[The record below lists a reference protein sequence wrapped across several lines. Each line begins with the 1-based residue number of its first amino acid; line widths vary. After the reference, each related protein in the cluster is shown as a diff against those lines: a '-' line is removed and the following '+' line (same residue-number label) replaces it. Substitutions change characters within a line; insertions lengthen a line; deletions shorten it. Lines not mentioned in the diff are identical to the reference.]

1 MRKRRN
7 RRIQRAAAYLLTAAL
22 VLSIGSGIP
31 VLAGAEEIN
40 MEPTE
45 TENLLQTEAES
56 GTPEPTV
63 TSEPTSTPE
72 PTTEPTTPAEPTAT
86 PEPTTPPETETDG
99 PESEVITEPMETETE
114 TETSAPT
121 PTPIPE
127 PTVTPEPETETGNVP
142 EETPEPIQTL
152 QAVQASSPAPR
163 ANDVAK
169 VEMNGSTSYYQSLDA
184 AITAVGS
191 GTATIT
197 LLANA
202 SITKFGSGGINGNVI
217 LEGGNY
223 TITGDGMGFVVF
235 GTLTIK
241 SGHIDSSC
249 VLTSAGTINIYGGNI
264 DGVTLY
270 TMPGFSVNV
279 YGGTISQVQ
288 GGGSLSFKPLNFYLD
303 KQSLTLAAGK
313 SETLTATVDPAISAP
328 GFGVSWTSDNT
339 SVATVNNGTVTAVA
353 PGTATITA
361 QAGDK
366 TATCTVTVKEKSI
379 ATVTDS
385 SGNVTEYADLETA
398 AAAASESPGST
409 LTLLDN
415 VTGWDKT
422 LTLSGNMTFD
432 LGGYTFSGKGA
443 SDGQWFILL
452 NVSSGNIEITNGT
465 VVADYDG
472 NTVYAVQV
480 GAGATLSGD
489 ALYSSTGNVG
499 ASRSLALAGTL
510 EGGTF
515 DRLVVVR
522 GGGKISGGIFS
533 NNLTVY
539 KGGILEGGQ
548 YQSSGITVDLGQGPM
563 TLKDVLAVGYVG
575 YGSDGGLLDRT
586 TPGNSVVFTGE
597 IKQHPAE
604 SHTYSYKDTSSGY
617 TPGTFTYEE
626 DECTSCGVKS
636 TNGYKVT
643 IPANMEIGKTR
654 FPIAIENKLSQ
665 AKTVTLSAEDSITLT
680 CVEDGKTKI
689 VSKVSFGPLSA
700 GQGRV
705 TADNLIFGQPV
716 YNNDEDAVIPA
727 GNYSGTLT
735 FTISVQ

>member
-1 MRKRRN
+1 MRKRRK
-7 RRIQRAAAYLLTAAL
+7 RRLRKAAAYLLTAAL

-40 MEPTE
+40 MEPIE
-45 TENLLQTEAES
+45 TENLLQTEAEG
-56 GTPEPTV
+56 GTPEPTA
-63 TSEPTSTPE
+63 TPDPTSTPE
-72 PTTEPTTPAEPTAT
+72 PT
-86 PEPTTPPETETDG
+86 PEPTSTPE
-99 PESEVITEPMETETE
+99 
-114 TETSAPT
+114 

-163 ANDVAK
+163 ANDVAT
-169 VEMNGSTSYYQSLDA
+169 VTINGQA
-184 AITAVGS
+184 TAYATLAQAFAMANGK
-191 GTATIT
+191 TATVT
-197 LLANA
+197 LLQNTQ
-202 SITKFGSGGINGNVI
+202 ITEGIKITGGTIIFDGNNCEVTYGGGTGFYIDSGATIIARNMNYLDSVMGIIVDGGTLILESGYIKVFFVSQISGGVATIC
-217 LEGGNY
+217 GG
-223 TITGDGMGFVVF
+223 TV
-235 GTLTIK
+235 
-241 SGHIDSSC
+241 
-249 VLTSAGTINIYGGNI
+249 GGIFN
-264 DGVTLY
+264 
-270 TMPGFSVNV
+270 
-279 YGGTISQVQ
+279 YGGTVNFQPVK
-288 GGGSLSFKPLNFYLD
+288 FNLN
-303 KQSLTLAAGK
+303 KQNLTLAAGK

-379 ATVTDS
+379 ATVKDS
-385 SGNVTEYADLETA
+385 GGNVTEYADLEA
-398 AAAASESPGST
+398 AAQAANNSPGSR

-422 LTLSGNMTFD
+422 LTLSGDMTFD

-575 YGSDGGLLDRT
+575 YGSDGRLLDRT